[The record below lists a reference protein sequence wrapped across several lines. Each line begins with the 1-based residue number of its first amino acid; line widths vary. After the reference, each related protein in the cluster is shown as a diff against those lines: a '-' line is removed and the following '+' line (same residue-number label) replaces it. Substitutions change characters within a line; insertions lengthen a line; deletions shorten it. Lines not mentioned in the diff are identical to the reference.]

1 MQGTA
6 RQAASPQSLQNVFS
20 ESFSMHMTDKNK
32 NSVQTDQAF
41 TMLDQTAFY
50 NEMIVLCTNSIPSL

>member
-1 MQGTA
+1 
-6 RQAASPQSLQNVFS
+6 
-20 ESFSMHMTDKNK
+20 MHMTDKNK

-50 NEMIVLCTNSIPSL
+50 NDSFVHK